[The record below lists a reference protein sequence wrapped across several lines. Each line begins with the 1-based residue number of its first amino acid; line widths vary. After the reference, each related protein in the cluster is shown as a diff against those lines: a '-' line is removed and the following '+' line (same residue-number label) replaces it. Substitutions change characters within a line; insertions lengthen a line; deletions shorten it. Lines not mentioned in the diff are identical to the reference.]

1 MELMYRANLSLGM
14 VAKVFKTQ
22 DGDFRT
28 LLVDTEN
35 MDRLPVVTK
44 HASMVEAVS
53 QADQYAAHNAPWQIA
68 A

>member
-14 VAKVFKTQ
+14 VANVFKTQ
-22 DGDFRT
+22 AGDFRA
-28 LLVDTEN
+28 LLVDSEN

-44 HASMVEAVS
+44 HVTLAQAVA
-53 QADQYAAHNAPWQIA
+53 QVDEYATHNAPWQIA